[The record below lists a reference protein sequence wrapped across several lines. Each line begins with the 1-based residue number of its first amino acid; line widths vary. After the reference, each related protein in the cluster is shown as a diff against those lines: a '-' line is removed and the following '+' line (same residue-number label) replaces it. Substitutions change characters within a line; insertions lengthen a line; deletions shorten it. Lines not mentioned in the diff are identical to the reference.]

1 VILGDGTPVT
11 LTATAA
17 TGSTFT
23 GWSGGGCAG
32 AGVCT
37 FVLNG
42 PKSITATFTL
52 QSRHLTVLKK
62 GNGHGTVTSAPA
74 GIGCGTTCNVGF
86 PYGTALTLTAK
97 PTPTS
102 VFSGWTGAC
111 AGKSTCA
118 LSMTVDKAATATF
131 KAKCVVPKLA
141 GLTLKKAKARIRR
154 AHCTVGTVR
163 QKASSKRMKGKVLGQ
178 KPKPGKRLAP
188 GARVSVTVGRG

>member
-86 PYGTALTLTAK
+86 PYGSAVTLTAK
-97 PTPTS
+97 PTPNS
-102 VFSGWTGAC
+102 IFIGWSGAC
-111 AGKSTCA
+111 AGKAACP
-118 LSMTVDKAATATF
+118 LSMTLDRTATATF
-131 KAKCVVPKLA
+131 KAKCVVPKLL
-141 GLTLKKAKARIRR
+141 GLTLSKAKARITR
-154 AHCTVGTVR
+154 AHCRVGKVT
-163 QKASSKRMKGKVLGQ
+163 KKPSSARKKGKVLSQ